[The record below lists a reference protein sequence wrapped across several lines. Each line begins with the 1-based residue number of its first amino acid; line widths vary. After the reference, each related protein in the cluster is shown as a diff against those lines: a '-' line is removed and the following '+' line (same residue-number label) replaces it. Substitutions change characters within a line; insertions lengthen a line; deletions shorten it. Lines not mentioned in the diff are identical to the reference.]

1 MIVDWCDRMKE
12 DVVEKQNEFVYFEM
26 NEENE
31 SNFHGYLEKFLIQW
45 MLDNDWERLEF
56 ALVMTDFVEYEKQW
70 VEVDD
75 SPIGVNRMKVF
86 FSK

>member
-1 MIVDWCDRMKE
+1 
-12 DVVEKQNEFVYFEM
+12 
-26 NEENE
+26 
-31 SNFHGYLEKFLIQW
+31 

-75 SPIGVNRMKVF
+75 FPIGVN
-86 FSK
+86 